1 MPLASVPIGGRIVCP
16 EIVWIASVHVPVHR
30 TRGGIRGSDIR
41 EVWFFCPRYAHNLT
55 MSEIGVTA
63 GNLYAGFHVLAAEGG
78 GAALDQVFGM
88 SAAAGV
94 ISLGLLYLAYLHRTR
109 RITWLGRIADFAGSK
124 TNLPGWAALPLVLFI
139 STILTAF
146 LGFIWDVSLHIG
158 RGRDEGPLAN
168 PAHYFIL
175 VGLFFLFIAGALAMI
190 LPLDEKP
197 GRAAIKLTRTWYVP
211 TGGILIAGAGL
222 YALIGFPLDDIWHRI
237 FGQDVTLWGPTH
249 LMLIGGAGL
258 SLIGV
263 ILLEHEGRISMGSDA
278 EGPDPRWTRSPI
290 LTWIVRGSAFGGLL
304 IGLSVFQIEFDF
316 GVEQFQLIFQPML
329 IAGAGAFALVA
340 ARLMVGPGAALFA
353 VGFAALVREI
363 TALIVGPV
371 FGEPHN
377 VFALYLAAGVVI
389 EILALTPLVERRLL
403 FGAIAGLGVGT
414 LGIWGESLWVDA
426 VYLFPWTSS
435 MWLDTLVMT
444 VPVAVTTGLCAGLF
458 AQALSG
464 DPIAR
469 PLVRRTVV
477 LAMIVALGATVA
489 NGLSFVVPTDAN
501 ASVRLAEAPARDGFR
516 MVTAE
521 VTFDPPST
529 VSDDPEWI
537 AILSWQ
543 GGGETLRGLV
553 VDRLE
558 RVEGGTYRS
567 TEAVPVGGTWKT
579 VLRVHDGRTLA
590 AVPIFMAADP
600 AIGAQEVTAE
610 AEFTRPLVSEITLLQ
625 RERNF
630 DHPAWLFA
638 AASLVVLVCTLLLV
652 WALAWG
658 TVRIAAATPR
668 HSLRNR
674 HASKAVTRT

>member
-1 MPLASVPIGGRIVCP
+1 MAQSLVFRFPG
-16 EIVWIASVHVPVHR
+16 VH
-30 TRGGIRGSDIR
+30 T
-41 EVWFFCPRYAHNLT
+41 LT
-55 MSEIGVTA
+55 MFEISVTES
-63 GNLYAGFHVLAAEGG
+63 NLNTSVVTVAQGSGGQGG

-94 ISLGLLYLAYLHRTR
+94 ISLGLLYLAFLHRTR
-109 RITWLGRIADFAGSK
+109 RITWLGRLADYAGAK
-124 TNLPGWAALPLVLFI
+124 TNLPGWAALPLVMFI

-211 TGGILIAGAGL
+211 TGGVLIMGAGL

-258 SLIGV
+258 SLVGV

-278 EGPDPRWTRSPI
+278 DGPDPRWHRSPV
-290 LTWIVRGSAFGGLL
+290 LTWLLRSSAFGGLL
-304 IGLSVFQIEFDF
+304 IGLSVFQIEYDF

-329 IAGAGAFALVA
+329 IAGAGAFALIA
-340 ARLMVGPGAALFA
+340 ARLMVGPGAAVFA
-353 VGFAALVREI
+353 VAFAAVVREI
-363 TALIVGPV
+363 TALLVGPV

-377 VFALYLAAGVVI
+377 VFALYLGAAIVVEVI
-389 EILALTPLVERRLL
+389 ALTPLVKRRLL
-403 FGAIAGLGVGT
+403 FGAVAGLGVGT
-414 LGIWGESLWVDA
+414 VGIWGESLWVDA
-426 VYLFPWTSS
+426 VHLFPWTSS
-435 MWLDTLVMT
+435 MWLDTLLMT
-444 VPVAVTTGLCAGLF
+444 VPVGVTTGLAAGLF

-464 DPIAR
+464 DGLPGPA
-469 PLVRRTVV
+469 VRRTVV
-477 LAMIVALGATVA
+477 FAMILALGGTVA
-489 NGLSFVVPTDAN
+489 NGLAFEVPTDAT
-501 ASVRLAEAPARDGFR
+501 ATVRLTDAEPVDGFR

-521 VTFDPPST
+521 VEIDPIDL
-529 VSDDPEWI
+529 VSDDPEWVS
-537 AILSWQ
+537 ILAWQ
-543 GGGETLRGLV
+543 GGGDTLRGLV

-558 RVEGGTYRS
+558 ATGPGTFRS
-567 TEAVPVGGTWKT
+567 TKPVPVDGTWKT
-579 VLRVHDGRTLA
+579 VLRIHDGRTLTA
-590 AVPIFMAADP
+590 APVFMAADEG
-600 AIGAQEVTAE
+600 IGAEEVSAD
-610 AEFTRPLVSEITLLQ
+610 ASFTRDLVSEITLLQ

-630 DHPAWLFA
+630 DHPTWLFA

-652 WALAWG
+652 WALSWG
-658 TVRIAAATPR
+658 TVRISSVTPR
-668 HSLRNR
+668 NSLRTSSE
-674 HASKAVTRT
+674 HRTPSRT